1 MSSYTPHREVPDGY
15 MHVYTTYDQQSKQEL
30 FSGVKTGS
38 YSTSDVD
45 GSLSGILPTTPYVIA
60 EYNQI
65 KLKNANTNH
74 RDLIVTYIYRIKQ
87 QIVDPE
93 RYFTYPQCMS
103 YDDSNIDEHMLSADD
118 YIRCLLARAI
128 YQKIKDIDPDQLLI
142 LFGSEHYAIVDQDFK
157 EFINEASL
165 HGLEISELSFM
176 LLDIDDVT
184 DRRRNW

>member
-1 MSSYTPHREVPDGY
+1 MSSPTFHREAPDGY

-30 FSGVKTGS
+30 FADVKTGS
-38 YSTSDVD
+38 YSTNDVD

-60 EYNQI
+60 DYNQI

-87 QIVDPE
+87 QVVDPE

-103 YDDSNIDEHMLSADD
+103 YDDSGSESILSAEEH
-118 YIRCLLARAI
+118 ISFLLARAI
-128 YQKIKDIDPDQLLI
+128 YQKIKDIDPDQLLT
-142 LFGSEHYAIVDQDFK
+142 LFGSEHYTIVDQDFK
-157 EFINEASL
+157 WFIHEASL

-176 LLDIDDVT
+176 LLDVDDIT